1 MYSQNNEEE
10 IIMQYFQG
18 RTGTLLDVGANDGI
32 TLSNSYAL
40 IQAGWQA
47 VLLEPSNAAYQRMHK
62 THEGRQDQV
71 VMMNIGLAKTTGLQV
86 FYESGPY
93 QGKGPDTALLS
104 TMNAGELARWK
115 GNVDFVEC
123 KALFFTLGDFL
134 KELRTNTAKPYDKF
148 QFVNIDAEGADYDI
162 LQQMEFI
169 PLEVECICVEH
180 NGKPDLIAGY
190 VELCKRMGL
199 RELARNAEN
208 LIFVK

>member
-10 IIMQYFQG
+10 IIMNYFQG
-18 RTGTLLDVGANDGI
+18 RTGTLLDIGANDGI

-40 IQAGWQA
+40 VQNGWRA
-47 VLLEPSNAAYQRMHK
+47 VLVEPSYNAYIRMLETHK
-62 THEGRQDQV
+62 GKDGQV
-71 VMMNIGLAKTTGLQV
+71 IMFNAGIAKTTGLQP
-86 FYESGPY
+86 FFESGPY

-115 GNVDFVEC
+115 GEVVFTEC
-123 KALFFTLGDFL
+123 EAYFFTLADFL
-134 KELRTNTAKPYDKF
+134 TDLRSAGPYQKF
-148 QFVNIDAEGADYDI
+148 NFVNIDAEGVDYDI

-169 PLEVECICVEH
+169 DLQPECICIEH

-208 LIFVK
+208 LIFVR